1 VAEVMLG
8 LLRADPTSYL
18 SRQPDWRPTLGATG
32 SGYAITDFLRF
43 AGVDPAARGQ

>member
-18 SRQPDWRPTLGATG
+18 TQQPAWRPTLGAGGG
-32 SGYAITDFLRF
+32 SYAITDFLRF
-43 AGVDPAARGQ
+43 AGVDPASRGQ